1 MEVTEQSI
9 QAQSRGFAQGSSSLP
24 PFRCKFTCFQKRVS
38 QEKAQPLLPGSLA
51 VPTMAHREA
60 LIVLEGSL
68 LAGLGAYAAVESFQE
83 EEGSAAGP

>member
-1 MEVTEQSI
+1 MTEQSI